1 MVLFGGGFGWV
12 FWCLG
17 RLVVVR
23 SFMRI
28 WYGLVRWLLL
38 RCKFGGWCFL
48 VDFGLFSLVLILV
61 GLLCGCSLCLVWLGW
76 FVALWLTGWW

>member
-28 WYGLVRWLLL
+28 WYGLMRWLLL

-48 VDFGLFSLVLILV
+48 VGFG
-61 GLLCGCSLCLVWLGW
+61 
-76 FVALWLTGWW
+76 AL